1 MLDPL
6 LKYVMKNDKKED
18 IFHTSAYGKAQS
30 GSGIG
35 AASVQSYNQRM
46 AIQRNRQVVRGYE
59 DAGIVNQARS
69 KGPRAKTYTPP
80 KDTGLRKAGG
90 GIRAGGP
97 GTIAKK
103 D

>member
-1 MLDPL
+1 MTDPL

-18 IFHTSAYGKAQS
+18 IFHTSTYGRAQS
-30 GSGIG
+30 GQGFG
-35 AASVQSYNQRM
+35 ATSNQTYNARM
-46 AIQRNRQVVRGYE
+46 AVEQNRRMVKGYD
-59 DAGIVNQARS
+59 DAGIVNQAR
-69 KGPRAKTYTPP
+69 GNAPRAKTYTPP

-90 GIRAGGP
+90 GIRAGAP

>member
-1 MLDPL
+1 MVDPL
-6 LKYVMKNDKKED
+6 IKYVMKNDKKED

-35 AASVQSYNQRM
+35 AASAQSYNARM
-46 AIQRNRQVVRGYE
+46 AIRQNRQVVRGYE
-59 DAGIVNQARS
+59 DAGIVNES
-69 KGPRAKTYTPP
+69 KSNGPRAKTYTPP
-80 KDTGLRKAGG
+80 KDTGLRKSGG

>member
-1 MLDPL
+1 
-6 LKYVMKNDKKED
+6 MKNDKKED

-35 AASVQSYNQRM
+35 AASAQSYNQRM
-46 AIQRNRQVVRGYE
+46 AIQQNRQVIRGYE

-69 KGPRAKTYTPP
+69 NGPRAKAYTPP

-90 GIRAGGP
+90 GIRAGSP